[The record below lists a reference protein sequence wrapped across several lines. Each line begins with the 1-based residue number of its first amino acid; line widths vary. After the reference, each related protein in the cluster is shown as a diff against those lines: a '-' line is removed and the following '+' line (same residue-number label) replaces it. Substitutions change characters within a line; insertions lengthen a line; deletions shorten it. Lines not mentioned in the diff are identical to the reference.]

1 MHSVYRAAPLTDVVR
16 IVDYCRNHTVK
27 NGGLFEVYPDP
38 EKNLFMIIVNSCS
51 ESDSKH
57 QLRPLGAFY
66 CNYAGPGLITIEEE
80 DPYFDGSEY
89 RKRRVSAIKQV
100 IDILLKK
107 GFPGTHISFNDMPA
121 LKSLEKN

>member
-1 MHSVYRAAPLTDVVR
+1 MHSVYRATSLKDVIR

-51 ESDSKH
+51 ESDTKNR
-57 QLRPLGAFY
+57 LRPLGAFY

-89 RKRRVSAIKQV
+89 RKRHVSAIKQV

-107 GFPGTHISFNDMPA
+107 GFPGTHISFNDMPT
-121 LKSLEKN
+121 LKPLE

>member
-1 MHSVYRAAPLTDVVR
+1 MHSVYRTVSLEDVIR
-16 IVDYCRNHTVK
+16 IVDYCRNNTVK

-38 EKNLFMIIVNSCS
+38 DENLFMIIVNSCS
-51 ESDSKH
+51 ESDTKY

-66 CNYAGPGLITIEEE
+66 CNYAGLGVITIEEE
-80 DPYFDGSEY
+80 DPHFDGAES
-89 RKRRVSAIKQV
+89 RKRNVTAIKQI

-121 LKSLEKN
+121 LKSWK